1 MRFRRFRRC
10 VVRRSAFGVGGRSV
24 AQKIGQRIATP
35 WPRLHPRRAA
45 KTSRWATMTMPRS
58 LAPQWG
64 AGPAPA
70 APAAARA
77 PAAPGA
83 AGAAPLATGTR
94 ATAIAAPEDPTAAA
108 APAVPVIGGTATA
121 TATATATGGTATATA
136 TATGGGEAAAAA
148 VAAPRAVLAAALP
161 G

>member
-24 AQKIGQRIATP
+24 AQKIGQRIAKP

-121 TATATATGGTATATA
+121 TGGTATATA